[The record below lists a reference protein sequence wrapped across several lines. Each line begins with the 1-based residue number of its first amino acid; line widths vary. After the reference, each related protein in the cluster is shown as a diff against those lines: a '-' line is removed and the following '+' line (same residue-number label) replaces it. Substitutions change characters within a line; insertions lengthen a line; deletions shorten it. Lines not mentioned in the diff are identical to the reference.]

1 MNRSSKSLLE
11 PIHGGDNSPRM
22 ILRKTLRTTFSALAL
37 LGVLLP
43 IPASGQP
50 HPGAGEDA
58 EAERRKILKAADQVD
73 RMDAAVEDMK
83 ARIASLEKILEEV
96 KQQSNSLK
104 ESLASATA
112 QSKKEKEA
120 LLEEVSKMLAEMKG
134 REKPTPAAK
143 PADRE
148 GYEHTVAKGDT
159 LSSIAQAYNK
169 EYQLKL
175 TAESLRKANQLPKDA
190 PLKVG
195 QKLFV
200 PSS

>member
-1 MNRSSKSLLE
+1 MRFSGIRLGFACLLV
-11 PIHGGDNSPRM
+11 GGFF
-22 ILRKTLRTTFSALAL
+22 LETVLAQL
-37 LGVLLP
+37 
-43 IPASGQP
+43 S
-50 HPGAGEDA
+50 PGAAEDA

-104 ESLASATA
+104 ESLASTA
-112 QSKKEKEA
+112 AKAEKEKES
-120 LLEEVSKMLAEMKG
+120 LLEEVSKMLAEMKAK
-134 REKPTPAAK
+134 EKAAPAPAK

-159 LSSIAQAYNK
+159 LSSIVQAYNK
-169 EYQLKL
+169 EYGLKL
-175 TAESLRKANQLPKDA
+175 TVDSLRKANQLSKDA

-195 QKLFV
+195 QKLFI